1 MFSADFHFI
10 NETPPKRPKRRRLG
24 HSPARRAPA
33 KPPQS
38 ISNCECRILWKSIE
52 CIHERVVILEQ
63 MICELGRADYLN
75 SAFGGPVC
83 RSKDIKQQV
92 LKISSSGASLKCPAS
107 PRMTFDEDTHAEPSY
122 PSSRKQNKNEEAI
135 PSVTDKNKP
144 APTLNRT
151 SSCKRSADKTSF
163 DEDIYSEASD
173 PSLKKRS
180 DDHITPMHEQAVS
193 GNLESGERATSQ
205 RESIVATGSV
215 LNHGTQFNFNDRND
229 EVPNAETTAGFL
241 GPGESSSTAQTY
253 PHGYHFATRDYNL
266 GFPANSMRSSHK
278 RNPVCDFDDG
288 NFFLTEQN
296 SGLAWGETAGDWRG
310 TVLPSAPDGR
320 SRPTKTLPS
329 IPHYDKIGLICR
341 GWQCLC

>member
-107 PRMTFDEDTHAEPSY
+107 
-122 PSSRKQNKNEEAI
+122 NEEAI

-310 TVLPSAPDGR
+310 SEVYSHTWDG
-320 SRPTKTLPS
+320 
-329 IPHYDKIGLICR
+329 HGAAMDFNR
-341 GWQCLC
+341 GFPAGDPIDQILYSSGCINFPRYAAN